1 LRFNEEAP
9 EWVYG
14 FARLGV
20 QVRTLLESYL
30 EASGGVNDRFGMFP
44 TSELRELASS
54 LESWQDSQAAVLLE
68 HLLETSKN
76 RTIDMRAVSRWVL
89 LHKDDPEGVT
99 ACMDLIPPREI
110 EIVRLLPRTG
120 SQKMVFEATWRRRQ
134 KRVVLKKITGTA
146 QDVAKISSHE
156 RSSHPLNI
164 RHPNIIETYFES
176 NGSETFLVEEWLP
189 EVLSDRWLTS
199 GLQQTANLFYSLVKA
214 IEKVHELGYVHGD
227 VKPDNIGK
235 KDDRFVLLDFGICRP
250 KNEFTADT

>member
-1 LRFNEEAP
+1 
-9 EWVYG
+9 
-14 FARLGV
+14 
-20 QVRTLLESYL
+20 
-30 EASGGVNDRFGMFP
+30 M
-44 TSELRELASS
+44 
-54 LESWQDSQAAVLLE
+54 
-68 HLLETSKN
+68 
-76 RTIDMRAVSRWVL
+76 
-89 LHKDDPEGVT
+89 
-99 ACMDLIPPREI
+99 
-110 EIVRLLPRTG
+110 
-120 SQKMVFEATWRRRQ
+120 
-134 KRVVLKKITGTA
+134 VLKKITGTA

-227 VKPDNIGK
+227 VKPDIIGK

-250 KNEFTADT
+250 KNEFTADTTATGSMRTRAPELLADPVRRHQPVREVRRVVVQVELVWRRQCRQRR